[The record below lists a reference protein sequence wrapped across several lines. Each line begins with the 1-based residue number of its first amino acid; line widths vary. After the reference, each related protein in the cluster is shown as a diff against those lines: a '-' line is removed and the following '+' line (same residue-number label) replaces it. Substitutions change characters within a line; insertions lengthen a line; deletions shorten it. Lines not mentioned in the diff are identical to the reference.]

1 MILIIDNY
9 DSFVFTVARYF
20 AELGA
25 IPKVV
30 RNDAVSAEAVKHLAP
45 EAIILSPGPCG
56 PRQAGQSL
64 AIIEQLSGEIPILG
78 ICLGHQC
85 IGEVFGGS
93 VVRAREP
100 MHGRSS
106 AIQHDGTGVFKGL
119 PSPLKAGRYH
129 SLIVEYE
136 PQAGPLLINARSSSG
151 EIMGLTHASH
161 PTHGVQ
167 FHPESV
173 LTEYGHA
180 MLGNFLR
187 LARQFNR
194 EQIKV

>member
-25 IPKVV
+25 EIKVV
-30 RNDAVSAEAVKHLAP
+30 RNDAVSVGDVKLLAP

-56 PRQAGQSL
+56 PREAGQSMP
-64 AIIEQLSGEIPILG
+64 IIEGLSGQIPILG

-85 IGEVFGGS
+85 IGEVFGGK

-106 AIQHDGTGVFKGL
+106 AINHDGTGVFKGL
-119 PSPLKAGRYH
+119 PSPFKAGRYH
-129 SLIVEYE
+129 SLIVE
-136 PQAGPLLINARSSSG
+136 ALDGNASLSVTARSDGG
-151 EIMGLTHASH
+151 EVMGLSHVEH
-161 PTHGVQ
+161 PTYGVQ

-187 LARQFNR
+187 LSRGF
-194 EQIKV
+194 KLSTP

>member
-20 AELGA
+20 AELGEETQ
-25 IPKVV
+25 VV
-30 RNDAVSAEAVKHLAP
+30 RNDAISIADIETLKPSSLV
-45 EAIILSPGPCG
+45 ISPGPCG
-56 PRQAGQSL
+56 PHEAGQSL
-64 AIIEQLSGEIPILG
+64 AIIEKFSGTLPILG

-85 IGEVFGGS
+85 IGEAFGGR
-93 VVRAREP
+93 VLRAQEP

-106 AIQHDGTGVFKGL
+106 LIQHDGTGVFKGL
-119 PSPLKAGRYH
+119 PSPFKAGRYH
-129 SLIVEYE
+129 SLIVVADENTT
-136 PQAGPLLINARSSSG
+136 ALTVTARSDKG
-151 EIMGLTHASH
+151 EIMGLAHNEH
-161 PTHGVQ
+161 PTFGVQ

-187 LARQFNR
+187 LGRQFHQR
-194 EQIKV
+194 KKS